1 MKFTCRK
8 RNLAPT
14 QLPGDGK
21 VGVEGT
27 SRRDKRAAEADSL
40 HWNHDRRIMRRTGVC
55 ARARALTARTVRFHH
70 RSTPVDQSV
79 DARASPS
86 GRYASRLDDQRA
98 ACPACVRYVSVP
110 NAECQ
115 ALSKRSL
122 SVCVARLQP
131 PARAA
136 RRGRGSSR
144 VAHCETGAR
153 GAVDRVKP
161 ARWAHSPGVTR
172 RDRTATRRP
181 TEMHRARDASNEA
194 VPEAIQAYH
203 FM

>member
-1 MKFTCRK
+1 MYVNATSLPPNSLGTERWGSKVQAVETRERRRRTLCTGFT
-8 RNLAPT
+8 
-14 QLPGDGK
+14 
-21 VGVEGT
+21 
-27 SRRDKRAAEADSL
+27 
-40 HWNHDRRIMRRTGVC
+40 TGVC